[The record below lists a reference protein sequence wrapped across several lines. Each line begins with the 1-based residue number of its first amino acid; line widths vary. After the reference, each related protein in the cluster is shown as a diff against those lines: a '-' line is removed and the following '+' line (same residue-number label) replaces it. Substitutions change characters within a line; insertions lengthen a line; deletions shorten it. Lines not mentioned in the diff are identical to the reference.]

1 MKFQRL
7 RRTGGYSWEIFKWF
21 PLNGISGDGI
31 VFIAETYQGEGEI
44 LFQDARRGLAMFL
57 WLHAFFA

>member
-31 VFIAETYQGEGEI
+31 VFIAEIYQGEGEI
-44 LFQDARRGLAMFL
+44 IFQDARRGLAMFL